1 MSRAFLVLASASPS
15 RRQILRQ
22 AGIEP
27 IVWASNFD
35 EDQIK
40 SDDPETLVT
49 QLAKGKAETIAPRF
63 QGQAAL
69 ILGCDSVMVLN
80 SGIYGKP
87 ETIPNALKMWEQMRG
102 GKGELVT
109 GHCLIDVKHN
119 RTLVRARRS
128 TIYFVNATDREI
140 EEYIHTKE
148 PLNCAGCF
156 TLEGLGGLLIDRVE
170 GCPSNVLGLSLPLL
184 RQMLR
189 ELGYSLSFSPDRKVY
204 LR

>member
-1 MSRAFLVLASASPS
+1 MSRSFLVLASASPS

-22 AGIEP
+22 AGIDP

-35 EDQIK
+35 EDQVK
-40 SDDPETLVT
+40 ADDPEVLVT
-49 QLAKGKAETIAPRF
+49 TLARGKAETVAAKF
-63 QGQAAL
+63 QAQPAL

-80 SGIYGKP
+80 SRIYGKP
-87 ETIPNALKMWEQMRG
+87 ETIPNALKMWDQMRG

-109 GHCLIDVKHN
+109 GHCLIDV
-119 RTLVRARRS
+119 ARQK
-128 TIYFVNATDREI
+128 TIVKARESRVYFVNATDREI

-156 TLEGLGGLLIDRVE
+156 TLEGLGGLLIDRIE

-189 ELGYSLSFSPDRKVY
+189 ELGYSLSFSPDGKVY
-204 LR
+204 FR

>member
-1 MSRAFLVLASASPS
+1 MSRPFLVLASASTS

-22 AGIEP
+22 AGIDP

-49 QLAKGKAETIAPRF
+49 TLAQGKAATVAPKF
-63 QGQAAL
+63 QGQSAL
-69 ILGCDSVMVLN
+69 VLGCDSVMVLN

-109 GHCLIDVKHN
+109 GHCLIDVNYNK
-119 RTLVRARRS
+119 TIVRARRS
-128 TIYFVNATDREI
+128 TVYFVNATDREI
-140 EEYIHTKE
+140 EEYIHTQE

-156 TLEGLGGLLIDRVE
+156 TLEGLGGLLIDRIE
-170 GCPSNVLGLSLPLL
+170 GCSSNVLGLSLPLL

-189 ELGYSLSFSPDRKVY
+189 ELGYSLSFSRDRKVY